1 MKHCQQQI
9 NLKISLTVATE
20 MRNIWLYRL
29 KFKSV
34 KMNNGLGG
42 RTTALDFKYISSI
55 KVSF

>member
-29 KFKSV
+29 KFKPV

-42 RTTALDFKYISSI
+42 RTTALMLNILAVLK
-55 KVSF
+55 